1 MYAAPVRLLSWQLF
15 TRSSPRMF
23 LLRLRRGWWRSRTVF
38 LNSPE
43 RRVLQRIIR
52 LHQLSLDFDFLFGQR
67 INLGFEGLV
76 SRQRNLDAV
85 TPGSDLEGA
94 AHPLELAHV
103 SHKASIEKHGR
114 ARRGNVNFH
123 NRPRRG

>member
-1 MYAAPVRLLSWQLF
+1 MVAAFSG
-15 TRSSPRMF
+15 RSCPAPS
-23 LLRLRRGWWRSRTVF
+23 LLRLRWGWGRSRMIF
-38 LNSPE
+38 LNPPE
-43 RRVLQRIIR
+43 RRILQRIVR

-85 TPGSDLEGA
+85 TSGSDLEGA

-103 SHKASIEKHGR
+103 SHKPSIEKHGR
-114 ARRGNVNFH
+114 T
-123 NRPRRG
+123 